1 MDSFLEY
8 HGRAAYLVEFTAK
21 IVASHVANNK
31 VETAELPGLIDIV
44 FDKLSDLSSR
54 RPDEAQKLRPAVP
67 IEDSITED
75 HIICLEDGRRF
86 KMLKKH
92 LKARYNLTPEEYRAK
107 WNLPPDYPM
116 VAPSYAAKRQRLARE
131 SGLGKNNNSKK

>member
-1 MDSFLEY
+1 MNSFLED
-8 HGRAAYLVEFTAK
+8 HGRVAYLVEFTAK

-44 FDKLSDLSSR
+44 YDKLSDLSNR
-54 RPDEAQKLRPAVP
+54 RPGEEQKLRPAVP
-67 IEDSITED
+67 IEDSVTEN
-75 HIICLEDGRRF
+75 HLICLEDGRRF

-92 LKARYNLTPEEYRAK
+92 LKARYNMTPEDYRAK

-131 SGLGKNNNSKK
+131 SGLGKNNK

>member
-1 MDSFLEY
+1 MDSFTEVRDK
-8 HGRAAYLVEFTAK
+8 GTDLVEITAK
-21 IVASHVANNK
+21 IVACHVSNNK
-31 VETAELPGLIDIV
+31 VETDEIPGLIDTI
-44 FDKLSDLSSR
+44 FDKLSDLSNRQSSER
-54 RPDEAQKLRPAVP
+54 QSLHPAVP
-67 IEDSITED
+67 VSESVTED

-92 LKARYNLTPEEYRAK
+92 LKTCYDMTPEEYRAK

-131 SGLGKNNNSKK
+131 SGLGKNPK

>member
-1 MDSFLEY
+1 MDSFLED

-31 VETAELPGLIDIV
+31 VQTAELPGLIDIV

>member
-1 MDSFLEY
+1 MDSFLED
-8 HGRAAYLVEFTAK
+8 HGRAAYLVQFTAK

-31 VETAELPGLIDIV
+31 VETSELPGLIDIV
-44 FDKLSDLSSR
+44 YDKLSDLSSR
-54 RPDEAQKLRPAVP
+54 QSGEAQKQRPAVP
-67 IEDSITED
+67 IEDSVTQH

-92 LKARYNLTPEEYRAK
+92 LKARYNMTPEDCRAK

-131 SGLGKNNNSKK
+131 SGLGKNNK

>member
-1 MDSFLEY
+1 MNSFLED
-8 HGRAAYLVEFTAK
+8 HGRVAYLVEFTAK

-44 FDKLSDLSSR
+44 YDKLSDLSSR
-54 RPDEAQKLRPAVP
+54 RPGEAQKLRPAVP
-67 IEDSITED
+67 IEDSVTEN

-92 LKARYNLTPEEYRAK
+92 LKARYNMTPEDYRAK

-131 SGLGKNNNSKK
+131 SGLGKNNKK